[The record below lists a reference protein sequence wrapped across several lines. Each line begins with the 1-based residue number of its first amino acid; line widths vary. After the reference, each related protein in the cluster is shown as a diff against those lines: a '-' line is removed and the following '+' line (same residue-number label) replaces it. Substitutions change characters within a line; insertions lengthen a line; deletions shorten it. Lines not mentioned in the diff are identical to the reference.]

1 MNRKRILVAIFIAL
15 LIAILL
21 IFILKKDG
29 KVSDNYF
36 GVFTYE
42 KNETVEKNYLG
53 YNDGY
58 LYFLKDYNVDEVYI
72 VKSLNGGNISQKIIS
87 TAKSKVE
94 ENKFVFSINK
104 ETYNIVNIFDALYLK
119 DSNITMDFSDVD
131 KYLKEFL
138 EKQKEEEI
146 VKINVKEN
154 IKNRSFKKVY
164 SSKYKDEIYIKD
176 VEIEGIKSL
185 KKDLPSDYVINSLL
199 KNLISLYDVED
210 VSDTLIGIN
219 AYEFDNNNY
228 LILKKINDNFT
239 IKYYLYLQEIDSFNE
254 EYGF

>member
-1 MNRKRILVAIFIAL
+1 MNRKGISIAIFIAL

-29 KVSDNYF
+29 KASDNYF

-72 VKSLNGGNISQKIIS
+72 VKSVNGENISQKIIS

-138 EKQKEEEI
+138 EKQKEDEI
-146 VKINVKEN
+146 VKINIKEN
-154 IKNRSFKKVY
+154 VKNRSFKKVY
-164 SSKYKDEIYIKD
+164 SSKYKDEIYI
-176 VEIEGIKSL
+176 
-185 KKDLPSDYVINSLL
+185 
-199 KNLISLYDVED
+199 
-210 VSDTLIGIN
+210 
-219 AYEFDNNNY
+219 
-228 LILKKINDNFT
+228 
-239 IKYYLYLQEIDSFNE
+239 
-254 EYGF
+254 